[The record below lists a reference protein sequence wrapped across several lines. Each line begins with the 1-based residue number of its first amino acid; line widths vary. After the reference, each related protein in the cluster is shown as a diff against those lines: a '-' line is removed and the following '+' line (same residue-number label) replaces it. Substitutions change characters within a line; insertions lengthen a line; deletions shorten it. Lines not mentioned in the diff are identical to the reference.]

1 MMKSLEVSAQK
12 ADCGEASNSLAFLV
26 YVRIWIP
33 STKGISSARTDQYNL
48 DVHGSFMDVSFV
60 SCVFITLQS

>member
-33 STKGISSARTDQYNL
+33 STKGISSAQLGCTWQF
-48 DVHGSFMDVSFV
+48 HG
-60 SCVFITLQS
+60 C